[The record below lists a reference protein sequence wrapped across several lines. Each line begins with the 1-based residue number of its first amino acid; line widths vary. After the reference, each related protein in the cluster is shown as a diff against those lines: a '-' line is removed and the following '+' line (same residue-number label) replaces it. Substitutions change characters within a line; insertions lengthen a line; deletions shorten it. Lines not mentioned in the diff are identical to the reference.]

1 MGRRCVRTHNTRT
14 RAVRSPC
21 SAGVRGRGVCCCL
34 GCVSARVCVCPP
46 ASPVNPIFSIRFGD
60 FRLFR
65 FHFSH
70 RPISGL
76 SLPRG
81 RTDGQTPSR
90 SCRAPQPPSAPPA
103 LKGTVPPPRRIQA
116 SGPSAPFQRLVS
128 SRRAL
133 TPGPHPAGG
142 GAGSARMPRSCGRG
156 WRPRVSRLPVTK
168 AHCPLL
174 LCGGGRGGGFAA
186 QWEIIPR
193 GEGRTGR
200 LRALPRLR
208 VVGCCG
214 SVNAWVPSC
223 PAGEEGQPVG
233 PRHLGP
239 EEPSVP
245 MSLFPPP
252 AVLIPTAMSRCPH
265 RCVPPWL
272 YPCFTS
278 VMTP

>member
-103 LKGTVPPPRRIQA
+103 LKGTVPPPAKDPGVWPLRPVSALGQLPA
-116 SGPSAPFQRLVS
+116 GPDAGSP
-128 SRRAL
+128 SRR
-133 TPGPHPAGG
+133 
-142 GAGSARMPRSCGRG
+142 
-156 WRPRVSRLPVTK
+156 
-168 AHCPLL
+168 
-174 LCGGGRGGGFAA
+174 GRGGQRPDAQVLRPWLAA
-186 QWEIIPR
+186 PGVPSPGDKGPLSPAIVR
-193 GEGRTGR
+193 GGEGRG
-200 LRALPRLR
+200 LRCTMGDYPPRGGAHR
-208 VVGCCG
+208 T
-214 SVNAWVPSC
+214 P
-223 PAGEEGQPVG
+223 EG
-233 PRHLGP
+233 
-239 EEPSVP
+239 
-245 MSLFPPP
+245 PPP
-252 AVLIPTAMSRCPH
+252 P
-265 RCVPPWL
+265 
-272 YPCFTS
+272 
-278 VMTP
+278 